1 MISEKMAKAI
11 NEQINKEIYSAYLYV
26 GMAAYTGG
34 LGLGGIANWFQSQA
48 KEELGHAQK
57 FMHYL
62 SEQGS
67 DLVLKA
73 IAAPDQKF
81 TSVAAAF
88 DKTLEHEKEVTASI
102 RDLVTLAKKEADYA
116 TEIFLQW
123 FVTEQIEEEASVSDI
138 IQKLAI
144 GGKMGNSLLMLDKT
158 LGLRK

>member
-1 MISEKMAKAI
+1 MISEKMAKAL

-26 GMAAYTGG
+26 GMAAYAASMA
-34 LGLGGIANWFQSQA
+34 LGGISNWFQLQA
-48 KEELGHAQK
+48 REELGHASK
-57 FMHYL
+57 LMHYL
-62 SEQGS
+62 NEQGK

-81 TSVAAAF
+81 TSVAGLF

-102 RDLVTLAKKEADYA
+102 HSLVTLAKKEADYA

-144 GGKMGNSLLMLDKT
+144 GGKGGNAILVLDKA
-158 LGLRK
+158 LALRK